1 MTKRKRGL
9 NKNRIDSLLG
19 QGEMALFQ
27 NYNNK
32 INTDDPTK
40 VIKKKM
46 LKYSN
51 GQPQPK
57 SRKNIYLFLTLD
69 PSFKN
74 KLRFN
79 SFNETIEY
87 RRSAKEQYKPAGD
100 ELYSMIGLEIEQ
112 KYGFVPTNQAI
123 EDGLIQASR
132 IHAYNPIQQYIESTK
147 WDGKKRVATFFHD
160 YLGVDDSKYTRVITK
175 TWFTGLI
182 ARAYQPGIKL
192 DIVPILSGK
201 QGIGKSTLLSSL
213 APKGYFEDGLQTAGE
228 RKDDLLKLHKSWI
241 VELSELKAMKSS
253 NYDQVK
259 AFVSTLS
266 DNYRVPYGHVSIDHP
281 RQCVFIGTTNENEF
295 LGDMT
300 GNRRFFPL
308 DCDKSK
314 ATRPIPDPNKQSDP
328 YIMQVIAEAKH
339 LYNIHHPLDLP
350 KDIKKVAEQKQQEA
364 TIMDIQVEKMKD
376 FASLLVPD
384 DWKEFSLYQK
394 RQYWQ
399 RAENEGRYA
408 TYKDKQL
415 IEYSKDQLHPI
426 KQFATTEL
434 LAIVFEEDMNKT
446 GKGGGNSISSKVS
459 LYFGD
464 NPEWEKSNHINLSG
478 KEKRGFKRQAG
489 H

>member
-87 RRSAKEQYKPAGD
+87 RRSAKEQYKPVGD

-281 RQCVFIGTTNENEF
+281 RQCVFIGTT
-295 LGDMT
+295 
-300 GNRRFFPL
+300 
-308 DCDKSK
+308 
-314 ATRPIPDPNKQSDP
+314 
-328 YIMQVIAEAKH
+328 
-339 LYNIHHPLDLP
+339 
-350 KDIKKVAEQKQQEA
+350 
-364 TIMDIQVEKMKD
+364 
-376 FASLLVPD
+376 
-384 DWKEFSLYQK
+384 
-394 RQYWQ
+394 
-399 RAENEGRYA
+399 
-408 TYKDKQL
+408 
-415 IEYSKDQLHPI
+415 
-426 KQFATTEL
+426 TE
-434 LAIVFEEDMNKT
+434 T
-446 GKGGGNSISSKVS
+446 
-459 LYFGD
+459 
-464 NPEWEKSNHINLSG
+464 
-478 KEKRGFKRQAG
+478 
-489 H
+489 